1 MQIQP
6 EFFEKLK
13 PRYSNN
19 GVFQL
24 INTSILNAFG
34 LNDKNRGEEMS
45 HYYDEQPDVK
55 SNPKRISY
63 QIKNAQLEL
72 TTDAGVFSKDNVDFG
87 SDLLIMWIWSY
98 RFSNRKSISTPSN
111 HNVGY

>member
-34 LNDKNRGEEMS
+34 LNDKNRGML
-45 HYYDEQPDVK
+45 
-55 SNPKRISY
+55 N
-63 QIKNAQLEL
+63 QL
-72 TTDAGVFSKDNVDFG
+72 V
-87 SDLLIMWIWSY
+87 
-98 RFSNRKSISTPSN
+98 R
-111 HNVGY
+111 

>member
-34 LNDKNRGEEMS
+34 LNDKIRGYKLS
-45 HYYDEQPDVK
+45 HYYDEKPDL
-55 SNPKRISY
+55 KR
-63 QIKNAQLEL
+63 
-72 TTDAGVFSKDNVDFG
+72 
-87 SDLLIMWIWSY
+87 
-98 RFSNRKSISTPSN
+98 TP
-111 HNVGY
+111 

>member
-45 HYYDEQPDVK
+45 HYYDEQPL
-55 SNPKRISY
+55 SLIHISEPTRPY
-63 QIKNAQLEL
+63 
-72 TTDAGVFSKDNVDFG
+72 
-87 SDLLIMWIWSY
+87 
-98 RFSNRKSISTPSN
+98 
-111 HNVGY
+111 

>member
-13 PRYSNN
+13 PRYSDN

-34 LNDKNRGEEMS
+34 LNDKIRGEEMS

-55 SNPKRISY
+55 VTQKELV
-63 QIKNAQLEL
+63 IKLKMCN
-72 TTDAGVFSKDNVDFG
+72 
-87 SDLLIMWIWSY
+87 
-98 RFSNRKSISTPSN
+98 
-111 HNVGY
+111 

>member
-13 PRYSNN
+13 PRYSDN

-34 LNDKNRGEEMS
+34 LNDKIRGEEMS

-55 SNPKRISY
+55 SNPKELV
-63 QIKNAQLEL
+63 IKLKMCN
-72 TTDAGVFSKDNVDFG
+72 
-87 SDLLIMWIWSY
+87 
-98 RFSNRKSISTPSN
+98 
-111 HNVGY
+111 

>member
-24 INTSILNAFG
+24 INTSILKAFG
-34 LNDKNRGEEMS
+34 LKVKNEGEKMGNFMMKHLVLKE
-45 HYYDEQPDVK
+45 
-55 SNPKRISY
+55 N
-63 QIKNAQLEL
+63 
-72 TTDAGVFSKDNVDFG
+72 
-87 SDLLIMWIWSY
+87 
-98 RFSNRKSISTPSN
+98 
-111 HNVGY
+111 